1 MVTQTHIIDG
11 VVFEWDSDKAEL
23 VHKEHQVE
31 FSECASVLLHELTIT
46 KEDYRDYGE
55 QRFIST
61 GYSNQARLL
70 TVVWTERNEHIRLIT
85 GFKATKEQIKEFNR
99 G

>member
-1 MVTQTHIIDG
+1 MNQTYIING
-11 VVFEWDSDKAEL
+11 VMFEWDSNKAEL
-23 VHKEHQVE
+23 VLKEHGVTLE
-31 FSECASVLLHELTIT
+31 ECATVLLNETTIT
-46 KEDYRDYGE
+46 KEDYRDYDE

-70 TVVWTERNEHIRLIT
+70 TVVWTDRDDRLRLIT
-85 GFKATKEQIKEFNR
+85 GFKATKDQVKEFYR

>member
-1 MVTQTHIIDG
+1 MPTIKHHWLG
-11 VVFEWDSDKAEL
+11 VVFEWDSNKADL
-23 VHKEHQVE
+23 VLREHKVTFE
-31 FSECASVLLHELTIT
+31 ECTTVLMNETTIT

-61 GYSNQARLL
+61 GYSNQAKIL
-70 TVVWTERNEHIRLIT
+70 TVVWTEREGAIRLIT
-85 GFKATKEQIKEFNR
+85 GFKSTKEQIKEFHH